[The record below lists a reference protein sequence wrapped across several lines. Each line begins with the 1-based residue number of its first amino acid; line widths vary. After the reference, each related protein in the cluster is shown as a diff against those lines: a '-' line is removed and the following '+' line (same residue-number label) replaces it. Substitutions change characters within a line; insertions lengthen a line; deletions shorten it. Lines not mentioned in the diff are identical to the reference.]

1 MKPPSP
7 NKWEDHYSRQA
18 KKDNYPARSV
28 YKLQEIQNRN
38 KIIKKGDRVLDLGCS
53 PGSWILYASA
63 LTGEKGSV
71 VGLDIKPVTVNIPEN
86 ARIYICD
93 ILSIDDAL
101 LCSIGND
108 FNVVISD
115 MAPATTGNK
124 SVDSARSYD
133 LCMAAFN
140 IAGKVLVAGG
150 SFLCKIFQG
159 DDFKK
164 FSETVKA
171 AFTTHRIFKPQSSR
185 KASKEI
191 YIIGTGFKDSSIR
204 VTGKAGE
211 AILVLKACQTI
222 KKEAPGGQ
230 HVRSQQVVFHKA

>member
-28 YKLQEIQNRN
+28 YKLQEIQRRN

-63 LTGEKGSV
+63 LAGEKGSV

-101 LCSIGND
+101 FCSIGND
-108 FNVVISD
+108 FNVVMSD

-133 LCMAAFN
+133 LCIAAFN
-140 IAGKVLVAGG
+140 IADKVLAPGG

-171 AFTTHRIFKPQSSR
+171 AYKTHKIFKPQSSR

-191 YIIGTGFKDSSIR
+191 YIIGLGFKGSRIR
-204 VTGKAGE
+204 GF
-211 AILVLKACQTI
+211 Q
-222 KKEAPGGQ
+222 
-230 HVRSQQVVFHKA
+230 